1 MDTYQ
6 PLLDEF
12 LNHLQHNKRYSTHTL
27 KAYQRDLA
35 RFLAHLTI
43 PCTHASVKEVQNFVN
58 FLHRKQLT
66 AKSIQRNLSAI
77 RSFYDHLLKRQLIS
91 VNPARLVSAPKAA
104 RKLPQVLDPDQTS
117 QLLDFADVKDADA
130 ICDRAILEL
139 FYGSG
144 LRLSEVV
151 GLRINDVDLAQGFVN
166 VLGKGNKRRLVPL
179 GRHCVKALQDWLRV
193 HPNPMPEYWLLPGRG
208 SKPLSPRTIQ
218 NRIKRVAQRQ
228 LGDNSLHPHM
238 LRHSFATHML
248 ESSGDLRAI
257 QELLGHADIATT
269 QIYTHLDFQHL
280 AKVYDNA
287 HPRAHNSGEQD

>member
-1 MDTYQ
+1 M
-6 PLLDEF
+6 
-12 LNHLQHNKRYSTHTL
+12 
-27 KAYQRDLA
+27 
-35 RFLAHLTI
+35 
-43 PCTHASVKEVQNFVN
+43 QNFVN

-166 VLGKGNKRRLVPL
+166 VLGKGNKRRLVPWAGMRQGTARL
-179 GRHCVKALQDWLRV
+179 ATCPPK
-193 HPNPMPEYWLLPGRG
+193 PNA
-208 SKPLSPRTIQ
+208 
-218 NRIKRVAQRQ
+218 RILVVARSRQ
-228 LGDNSLHPHM
+228 QTAQPSHH
-238 LRHSFATHML
+238 T
-248 ESSGDLRAI
+248 
-257 QELLGHADIATT
+257 
-269 QIYTHLDFQHL
+269 
-280 AKVYDNA
+280 K
-287 HPRAHNSGEQD
+287 